1 LNLGIIVLLLGR
13 KALNFKFMAISMLNI
28 RQKLNKEITTLLNHT
43 AVGDRE
49 FLVWKDLN
57 YDDFLSDR
65 ILIIRV
71 IRAGIPF
78 TLFDLIQQDAPFS
91 DDEWAEFLGLSLKS
105 LDQYRRS
112 SKSFNSVQSEKII
125 QIAEV
130 TKTGLEVFEDMG
142 KFKLWL
148 NKPADALGNL
158 KPRELLRYSYGKEQI
173 ISELTKI
180 SEGSWA

>member
-1 LNLGIIVLLLGR
+1 MTL
-13 KALNFKFMAISMLNI
+13 SMLNI
-28 RQKLNKEITTLLNHT
+28 RQMLDREITSLIRHCAT
-43 AVGDRE
+43 GDKEFPFIRE
-49 FLVWKDLN
+49 VTYDGFLE
-57 YDDFLSDR
+57 DR

-78 TLFDLIQQDAPFS
+78 TLFDLIRQDSPFS
-91 DDEWAEFLGLSLKS
+91 EKEWAEFLGLSLKS
-105 LDQYRRS
+105 FQQYRKT
-112 SKSFNSVQSEKII
+112 SKSFKSDQSEKII

-158 KPRELLRYSYGKEQI
+158 KPRELLKYSYGKEQI